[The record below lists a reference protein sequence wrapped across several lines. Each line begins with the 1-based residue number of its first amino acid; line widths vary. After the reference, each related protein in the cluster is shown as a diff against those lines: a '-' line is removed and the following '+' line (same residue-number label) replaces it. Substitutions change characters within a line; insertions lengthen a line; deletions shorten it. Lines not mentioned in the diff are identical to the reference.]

1 MGPSA
6 SGGSQRTLGFIGG
19 TGPEGRGLALRF
31 AMAGE
36 RVLIGSRNAS
46 RAEEAAA
53 GLLKT
58 LPGVAVG
65 GAVNE
70 DVARD
75 ADIAVVT
82 VPYEAHRTT
91 LESLAEHLASKIV
104 VDVVAPLSFNKGVAS
119 AVSVDEGSAAM
130 QAQATLGRSRVVG
143 AFQSISAQELLVP
156 DRPVDSDVVV
166 CTDDAEAKKII
177 MGLAEQIDGV
187 RAVDGGGLQ
196 NARYVESF
204 TALLLN
210 INRIYHAHSTI
221 RIGGI

>member
-6 SGGSQRTLGFIGG
+6 SGGSQRTLGIIGG

-31 AMAGE
+31 AKAGE
-36 RVLIGSRNAS
+36 RVLIGSRDAS
-46 RAEEAAA
+46 RAKQAAA
-53 GLLKT
+53 GLLKA

-70 DVARD
+70 DVARR
-75 ADIAVVT
+75 ADIAVIT
-82 VPYEAHRTT
+82 VPYEAHRST
-91 LESLAEHLASKIV
+91 LESLAEHLAGKIV

-119 AVSVDEGSAAM
+119 AVLVDEGSAAT

-143 AFQSISAQELLVP
+143 AFQSISAQDLLVP

-166 CTDDAEAKKII
+166 CADDAEAKKVI
-177 MGLAEQIDGV
+177 MELAEQIEGV
-187 RAVDGGGLQ
+187 RAVDGGALQ

-221 RIGGI
+221 KIGGI